1 MPQFDETHY
10 PNPSRF
16 IKELHDLNAHFTIS
30 IWSNPDKNSEL
41 GQTYVANKR
50 CVPGTKWLD
59 YFNPETRSD
68 YWNTLNDNMF
78 SHGLDAWWMDADE
91 AENDDLTG
99 EETHIGPDDFYRLI
113 YPLLVDRKS
122 T

>member
-1 MPQFDETHY
+1 MDVIVQDWQYWGNKGWGVPQVDETHY
-10 PNPSRF
+10 PNPSGF
-16 IKELHDLNAHFTIS
+16 IKELHDLNAHFAIS

-50 CVPGTKWLD
+50 FVPGTKWLD

-78 SHGLDAWWMDADE
+78 SHGVDAWWMDAD
-91 AENDDLTG
+91 
-99 EETHIGPDDFYRLI
+99 
-113 YPLLVDRKS
+113 RKS
-122 T
+122 VV